1 MESNKA
7 AGLGGL
13 AAFTFK
19 KRPGPEQ
26 VSLKVRLRIPRP
38 GSWFKGLNP
47 AERRERVAT
56 TG

>member
-26 VSLKVRLRIPRP
+26 VSLKVRLRIP